1 MPGLEQF
8 SMLLPLL
15 LGLAFLYFFMIRPQR
30 KREKEIHEMRS
41 GLRVGDE
48 VLTVGGIKGKIIKAG
63 QDYLTIETSG
73 RTRIEFTRS
82 AVYRLLTDEE
92 KRAELVEEES
102 VEELNE

>member
-15 LGLAFLYFFMIRPQR
+15 LGLAFLYFFMIRPQK

-48 VLTVGGIKGKIIKAG
+48 ILTVGGIKGKIIKAG

-92 KRAELVEEES
+92 KRTELVEEVIEEN
-102 VEELNE
+102 VED